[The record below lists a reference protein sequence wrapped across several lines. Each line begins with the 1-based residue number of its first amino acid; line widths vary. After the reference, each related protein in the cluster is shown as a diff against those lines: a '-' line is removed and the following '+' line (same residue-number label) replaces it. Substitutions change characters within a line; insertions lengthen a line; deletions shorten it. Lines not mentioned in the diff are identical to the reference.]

1 MNCKSIVIETKLPKC
16 LTDTVWG
23 ENKHYNPHHKGIY
36 IRLLSRRAPL
46 HSWSIED
53 SKELLIMGVISVFL
67 VKTEKF
73 KNIYQ
78 CILKISIVTIN
89 IITVITVHEVL
100 NSGVFRSIVSL

>member
-1 MNCKSIVIETKLPKC
+1 
-16 LTDTVWG
+16 
-23 ENKHYNPHHKGIY
+23 
-36 IRLLSRRAPL
+36 
-46 HSWSIED
+46 
-53 SKELLIMGVISVFL
+53 MGVISVFL

-100 NSGVFRSIVSL
+100 NSGVFHSIVSL